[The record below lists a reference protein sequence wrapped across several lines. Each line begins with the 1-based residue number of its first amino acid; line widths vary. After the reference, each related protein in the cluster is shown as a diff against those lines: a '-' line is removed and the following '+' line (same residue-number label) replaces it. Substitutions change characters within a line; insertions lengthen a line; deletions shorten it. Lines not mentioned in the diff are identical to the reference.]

1 VVLRIRA
8 EHELWTLLHL
18 NRSATSVFLS
28 SLLPVGRSSVRV
40 AIGSSIPGID
50 QAGPGYLAG
59 YSRPV
64 SYSRG

>member
-1 VVLRIRA
+1 LDAAPPEPQRDV
-8 EHELWTLLHL
+8 
-18 NRSATSVFLS
+18 VFLS